1 MPTIKKNIVNL
12 HIKYFPDHRPTTMTK
27 INIIR
32 PPKISVDSRRS
43 FWKQMVMLVIG
54 TTISLSFTIAAA
66 KLTDNIQRAKDRR
79 LSAMMVMSNIES
91 FARTLESRAERMAQ
105 ADSIATWLLGKPLDE
120 LELMPEAEL
129 DDLVSRVTVGALLAR
144 DKSAENIFSNNIE
157 TWKNV
162 GNVQFIDN
170 VGACFSA
177 MEGVEEDY
185 NNWARDMVNTYRDI
199 KYHPNDNEGINAP
212 MKLMRNDKMRRLMR
226 GTHNRR
232 CWLGY
237 AAANLR
243 YYNKKN
249 MLSIGIEEQEVMAF
263 TDKREVEVELTEKA
277 PDAYDYYTAPIPAD
291 SLTSLAHLDQLLD
304 SIMHHR
310 HTK

>member
-1 MPTIKKNIVNL
+1 
-12 HIKYFPDHRPTTMTK
+12 MTK
-27 INIIR
+27 INILR
-32 PPKISVDSRRS
+32 PPKINVDSRRS
-43 FWKQMVMLVIG
+43 FWKQIVMIIVG
-54 TTISLSFTIAAA
+54 TTISLAFTVTTA
-66 KLTDNIQRAKDRR
+66 KLSENIQRAKDRR

-91 FARTLESRAERMAQ
+91 FARTLESRAERMAP
-105 ADSIATWLLGKPLDE
+105 ADSIATWLLSRPLDE
-120 LELMPEAEL
+120 LEKMPANEL
-129 DDLVSRVTVGALLAR
+129 DDLVSRVTVGSLLAR

-185 NNWARDMVNTYRDI
+185 NNWAKDMVNTYRDI
-199 KYHPNDNEGINAP
+199 KYHPNDNEGINIP
-212 MKLMRNDKMRRLMR
+212 MKLLRNEKMRRLMK

-237 AAANLR
+237 AAASLR

-263 TDKREVEVELTEKA
+263 TDRREVEVELAEEA
-277 PDAYDYYTAPIPAD
+277 PDVYNYYTAPIPAD
-291 SLTSLAHLDQLLD
+291 SLTSLSHLTARLD
-304 SIMHHR
+304 SIMGR
-310 HTK
+310 TPAL